1 MLKKTIV
8 LIEEDRMVASLLS
21 FRLKKENFKV
31 VVFANLSAAT
41 DFLSNKLF
49 DVIIY
54 SFSSTNFNGL
64 SIIQEIDKKNVLNTP
79 VIFLASNSQQVAL
92 IENSTLE
99 INNCVLKP
107 VVPEILIELTSK
119 IVGIYKSE
127 VL

>member
-49 DVIIY
+49 DLIIY

-79 VIFLASNSQQVAL
+79 VIFLASNSL

-119 IVGIYKSE
+119 IVGKYKSE